1 MVVERLGESAYLLR
15 ELGGSAYQIAA
26 AIEGQRLNGVVEAVA
41 SYETVGLFVDP
52 EVFDPSLFDHLNLM
66 GADAPG
72 RIHLVPVW
80 YEEGPDLEEAATL
93 LGLSSDHLVQLHT
106 SETYRCFAVGF
117 CPGFAYLGY
126 LPNGIDK
133 LPRRSTPRVRIEPGS
148 VAITGRQTA
157 VYPLPRPGGWWLIG
171 KTPLTLVDP
180 DDDYFPIRAG
190 DEVRY
195 HPIDRSEYSRRLGER
210 L

>member
-15 ELGGSAYQIAA
+15 ELGGPAYQIAA
-26 AIEGQRLNGVVEAVA
+26 AIESQGLAGVVEAVA

-52 EVFDPSLFDHLNLM
+52 DIFDSSLLESLGNVGESL
-66 GADAPG
+66 PG
-72 RIHLVPVW
+72 RSHHIPVL
-80 YEEGPDLEEAATL
+80 YEDGPDLIEAAGL
-93 LGLSSDHLVQLHT
+93 LGITPNELVRLHT
-106 SETYRCFAVGF
+106 SEAYRCFAVGF

-126 LPNGIDK
+126 LPEGIER
-133 LPRRSTPRVRIEPGS
+133 LPRRKTPRVRVEPGS

-171 KTPLTLVDP
+171 KTPLTLVEV

-190 DEVRY
+190 DEVRFY
-195 HPIDRSEYSRRLGER
+195 AIDRSEYSRRLGER